1 MAVDKII
8 PEPASLEGTLN
19 EELLALVARQARITP
34 VPSIF
39 AMGIIAVMSSWH
51 LPVWITGSWMLLVI
65 IIVILRW
72 LVLLRLPEL
81 ARLTVKQRLRIAI
94 GLTTA
99 ITGIYALSL
108 GFFPFLGDFERA
120 IQTLMFIGISSI
132 SIITT
137 AGYRPI
143 SLSYFILN
151 LVPLFI
157 LWGWYPDGDI
167 TTTNLSIA
175 IIGILYCLMLY
186 KASSDTFRMFVTSF
200 ESRQQLAVLNRRLR
214 STLAQA
220 ESASQAKTRFLASAS
235 HDLRQPIHSMSL
247 FNAALNMQALNH
259 HTRAISRHMNTALA
273 ALASQL
279 DALLDI
285 SKLDAGIEPVN
296 HSNVN
301 LCLLLARLVHEFTLS
316 AMDKGLELK
325 LSAPPY
331 SYVHTDE
338 MLFERIIRN
347 LLSNAIKYTERG
359 SIELVVSQSGSKYLL
374 KIIDT
379 GAGIAEGD
387 QSKIFEEFYQL
398 HNPGR
403 DHSRGLGLGLSIVR
417 RLVDLLAI
425 ELLMSSAVDKGT
437 TFTLML
443 EQVKTRP
450 VKEQGLI

>member
-1 MAVDKII
+1 M
-8 PEPASLEGTLN
+8 
-19 EELLALVARQARITP
+19 
-34 VPSIF
+34 
-39 AMGIIAVMSSWH
+39 
-51 LPVWITGSWMLLVI
+51 
-65 IIVILRW
+65 
-72 LVLLRLPEL
+72 
-81 ARLTVKQRLRIAI
+81 
-94 GLTTA
+94 
-99 ITGIYALSL
+99 
-108 GFFPFLGDFERA
+108 
-120 IQTLMFIGISSI
+120 
-132 SIITT
+132 
-137 AGYRPI
+137 
-143 SLSYFILN
+143 
-151 LVPLFI
+151 
-157 LWGWYPDGDI
+157 
-167 TTTNLSIA
+167 
-175 IIGILYCLMLY
+175 
-186 KASSDTFRMFVTSF
+186 
-200 ESRQQLAVLNRRLR
+200 
-214 STLAQA
+214 
-220 ESASQAKTRFLASAS
+220 
-235 HDLRQPIHSMSL
+235 
-247 FNAALNMQALNH
+247 NA
-259 HTRAISRHMNTALA
+259 ALA

-316 AMDKGLELK
+316 ATDKGLELK
-325 LSAPPY
+325 LSAPPD

-359 SIELVVSQSGSKYLL
+359 SIELVVSQSGAKYLL

-379 GAGIAEGD
+379 GAGIAEED

-425 ELLMSSAVDKGT
+425 ELLMSSSVDKGT

-450 VKEQGLI
+450 FKEQGLI